1 MACCSGPVGLFEP
14 CNLGVSQPL
23 KKYTSEN
30 ERMSSPKKGPFLKES
45 YVFFGGVDEYQI
57 MPNKNT

>member
-14 CNLGVSQPL
+14 YNLGVSQPL

-30 ERMSSPKKGPFLKES
+30 ERMSSPKKGPS
-45 YVFFGGVDEYQI
+45 YVIFFFGVDEYQI
-57 MPNKNT
+57 ISNKKT